1 MSTRSNAFCE
11 FCSYNMSIV
20 NDKHLREA
28 ENKEDMT
35 MKKKVLSVLLIGT
48 MTASVLAGCGNDSGE
63 VANAG
68 ENANATAD
76 AADATG
82 TTEAGGDTAEAATGN
97 PVTLKTVSMF
107 GGTDPNK
114 EAYEAINA
122 EVMEQ
127 YSYITIED
135 NSQTSDEEWKAAVNA
150 DFSVGNEP
158 DVIQFFTD
166 ATADSIIATDK
177 LVSIEEIRAEYPEY
191 AADTLDSALAAAANT
206 DGVQRA
212 VPTTGYWEG
221 LFCNKDLFDQ
231 YGLELPTDWESLE
244 TAITTFKENDIIPIA
259 CSLNNVPHYWI
270 EFLML
275 YSAGEEE
282 YTSIPETA
290 PEGWIKG
297 LEMFKTLR
305 DMGAFPMDTDSVDD
319 AYTGQLFR
327 DKKAAM
333 QLDGSWYAGNIEDTE
348 NTVVIAFPGVPEQ
361 KAEPNSLV
369 GGISSGFYI
378 TRKAWE
384 DPDKRDAAVKFVMAH
399 TCQAGVQ
406 RYWEATGAVSQA
418 AVEVTPVEGAT
429 PFAESIAAYTSS
441 ASAIVAPTD
450 SRIGDAYKTLV
461 SEIVK
466 VSTGSMTAEDAI
478 NEALALVQ

>member
-1 MSTRSNAFCE
+1 
-11 FCSYNMSIV
+11 
-20 NDKHLREA
+20 
-28 ENKEDMT
+28 
-35 MKKKVLSVLLIGT
+35 MKKKVLSVLLVGA
-48 MTASVLAGCGNDSGE
+48 MTASMFAGCGNDGGKAAGADGANGGDAAPVTEESG
-63 VANAG
+63 A
-68 ENANATAD
+68 
-76 AADATG
+76 AADA
-82 TTEAGGDTAEAATGN
+82 EAAGN

-107 GGTDPNK
+107 GGTDPNA
-114 EAYEAINA
+114 EVYAAINDEFMA
-122 EVMEQ
+122 ENSHV
-127 YSYITIED
+127 TIED

-166 ATADSIIATDK
+166 ATADTIIATDK
-177 LVSIEEIRAEYPEY
+177 LVSVEEIRAEYPDY
-191 AADTLDSALAAAANT
+191 AKDTLDSALAAAANT

-231 YGLELPTDWESLE
+231 YDLELPTDWASLE
-244 TAITTFKENDIIPIA
+244 KAITTFKENDIIPIA

-275 YSAGEEE
+275 YAAGPEE
-282 YTSIPETA
+282 YTTVPETA

-305 DMGAFPMDTDSVDD
+305 DMGAFPADTDTVDD
-319 AYTGQLFR
+319 AYVGQLFR

-333 QLDGSWYAGNIEDTE
+333 QLDGSWYAENIEDTE
-348 NTVVIAFPGVPEQ
+348 NTVVIPFPGVPDQ
-361 KAEPNSLV
+361 KAEAGSLV

-399 TCQAGVQ
+399 TSQEGVQ
-406 RYWEATGAVSQA
+406 RYWETTGAVSQA
-418 AVEVTPVEGAT
+418 AVAVTPVDGAT
-429 PFAESIAAYTSS
+429 PFAQSIAEYTSN
-441 ASAIVAPTD
+441 ASVIVAPTD

-461 SEIVK
+461 AQIVK
-466 VSTGSMTAEDAI
+466 VSTGATTAEDAI
-478 NEALALVQ
+478 NEALGVMQ

>member
-1 MSTRSNAFCE
+1 
-11 FCSYNMSIV
+11 
-20 NDKHLREA
+20 
-28 ENKEDMT
+28 
-35 MKKKVLSVLLIGT
+35 MKKKVLSMMLAGA
-48 MTASVLAGCGNDSGE
+48 MTVSMLAGCG
-63 VANAG
+63 AG
-68 ENANATAD
+68 SDETATTD
-76 AADATG
+76 NTAADTKTETAG
-82 TTEAGGDTAEAATGN
+82 TTEAGGGTAEASGN
-97 PVTLKTVSMF
+97 PVTLRTVSMF

-114 EAYEAINA
+114 ETYEAINK
-122 EVMEQ
+122 EFMEQ
-127 YSYITIED
+127 YDYITIED

-177 LVSIEEIRAEYPEY
+177 LVSIEDIRAEYPDY
-191 AADTLDSALAAAANT
+191 AADTLDSALQAAANT
-206 DGVQRA
+206 DGVERA

-221 LFCNKDLFDQ
+221 LYCNKDLFDQ
-231 YGLELPTDWESLE
+231 YDLELPTDWASME
-244 TAITTFKENDIIPIA
+244 TAIETFKENDIIPIA

-275 YSAGEEE
+275 YASGVDE
-282 YTSIPETA
+282 YTSIPTSA
-290 PEGWIKG
+290 PEGWVKG

-305 DMGAFPMDTDSVDD
+305 DMGAFPEDTD
-319 AYTGQLFR
+319 
-327 DKKAAM
+327 
-333 QLDGSWYAGNIEDTE
+333 
-348 NTVVIAFPGVPEQ
+348 NTVVIAFPGVPDQ
-361 KAEPNSLV
+361 KAEAGSLV

-378 TRKAWE
+378 TKKAWE

-429 PFAESIAAYTSS
+429 PFAQSIAEYTSN
-441 ASAIVAPTD
+441 ATAIVAPTD

-461 SEIVK
+461 VEIVK
-466 VSTGSMTAEDAI
+466 VSTGAMSAEDAI
-478 NEALALVQ
+478 NEALTLVQQ

>member
-1 MSTRSNAFCE
+1 
-11 FCSYNMSIV
+11 
-20 NDKHLREA
+20 
-28 ENKEDMT
+28 
-35 MKKKVLSVLLIGT
+35 MKKKVLSALLI
-48 MTASVLAGCGNDSGE
+48 TAMATSLLAGCGAKEDKTDGG
-63 VANAG
+63 AKTT
-68 ENANATAD
+68 ENNKTAD
-76 AADATG
+76 DG
-82 TTEAGGDTAEAATGN
+82 SHND
-97 PVTLKTVSMF
+97 VTLKTVSMF
-107 GGTDPNK
+107 GGTDPQ
-114 EAYEAINA
+114 A
-122 EVMEQ
+122 EVYQGINEQ
-127 YSYITIED
+127 FMKDNDWVTIED
-135 NSQTSDEEWKAAVNA
+135 DSQSSDEEWKASVAA
-150 DFSVGNEP
+150 DFAVGNEP

-166 ATADSIIATDK
+166 ATANDVLAANKFVT
-177 LVSIEEIRAEYPEY
+177 IEEIQKEYPEY
-191 AADTLDSALAAAANT
+191 AQDIKADALAITANP

-231 YGLELPTDWESLE
+231 YDLELPTDWASME
-244 TAITTFKENDIIPIA
+244 TAIETFKENDIIPIA

-275 YSAGEEE
+275 YASGVDE
-282 YTSIPETA
+282 YTSIPTSA
-290 PEGWIKG
+290 PEGWVKG

-305 DMGAFPMDTDSVDD
+305 DMGAFPEDTDTVDD

-333 QLDGSWYAGNIEDTE
+333 QLDGSWYAGNIEDTD
-348 NTVVIAFPGVPEQ
+348 NTVVIAFPGVPDQ
-361 KAEPNSLV
+361 KAEAGSLV

-378 TRKAWE
+378 TKKAWE

-429 PFAESIAAYTSS
+429 PFAQSIAEYTSN
-441 ASAIVAPTD
+441 ATAIVAPTD

-461 SEIVK
+461 VEIVK
-466 VSTGSMTAEDAI
+466 VSTGAMSAEEAI
-478 NEALALVQ
+478 NEALTLVQQ

>member
-1 MSTRSNAFCE
+1 
-11 FCSYNMSIV
+11 
-20 NDKHLREA
+20 
-28 ENKEDMT
+28 
-35 MKKKVLSVLLIGT
+35 MKKKVLSVLLVSA
-48 MTASVLAGCGNDSGE
+48 MAVSMFAGCGDNANGTTG
-63 VANAG
+63 NAG
-68 ENANATAD
+68 
-76 AADATG
+76 
-82 TTEAGGDTAEAATGN
+82 TESGGNVVSEEGKKE
-97 PVTLKTVSMF
+97 VTLKTVSMF
-107 GGTDPNK
+107 GGTDPN
-114 EAYEAINA
+114 AQVYQAINDELMA
-122 EVMEQ
+122 Q
-127 YSYITIED
+127 YDYITIED
-135 NSQTSDEEWKAAVNA
+135 NSQSSDEEWKAAVNA

-166 ATADSIIATDK
+166 ATADTIVATDK

-191 AADTLDSALAAAANT
+191 AKDTLDSALSAAANT
-206 DGVQRA
+206 DGVERA

-231 YGLELPTDWESLE
+231 YNLELPTDWDSLV
-244 TAITTFKENDIIPIA
+244 TAIETFKENDIIPIA

-275 YSAGEEE
+275 YSSGVDEF
-282 YTSIPETA
+282 TTIPTTA
-290 PEGWIKG
+290 PGGWAEG
-297 LEMFKTLR
+297 LSLFKTLR
-305 DMGAFPMDTDSVDD
+305 DMGAFPADTDTVDD

-333 QLDGSWYAGNIEDTE
+333 QLDGSWYSGNITDTD
-348 NTVVIAFPGVPEQ
+348 NTVVIAFPGVPNQ
-361 KAEPNSLV
+361 KAETNSLI

-399 TCQAGVQ
+399 TSQAGVQ

-418 AVEVTPVEGAT
+418 AVEVTPVDGAT

-450 SRIGDAYKTLV
+450 ARIGDAYKTLV
-461 SEIVK
+461 AQIVK
-466 VSTGSMTAEDAI
+466 VSTGAITAEDAI
-478 NEALALVQ
+478 NEALATMK

>member
-1 MSTRSNAFCE
+1 
-11 FCSYNMSIV
+11 
-20 NDKHLREA
+20 
-28 ENKEDMT
+28 
-35 MKKKVLSVLLIGT
+35 MKKKVLSVLLVSA
-48 MTASVLAGCGNDSGE
+48 MAVSMFAGCGGNANGTTG
-63 VANAG
+63 NAG
-68 ENANATAD
+68 
-76 AADATG
+76 
-82 TTEAGGDTAEAATGN
+82 TESGGNVVSEEGKKE
-97 PVTLKTVSMF
+97 VTLKTVSMF
-107 GGTDPNK
+107 GGTDPN
-114 EAYEAINA
+114 AQVYQAINDELMA
-122 EVMEQ
+122 Q
-127 YSYITIED
+127 YDYITIED
-135 NSQTSDEEWKAAVNA
+135 NSQSSDEEWKAAVNA

-166 ATADSIIATDK
+166 ATADTIVATDK

-191 AADTLDSALAAAANT
+191 AKDTLDSALSAAANT
-206 DGVQRA
+206 DGVERA

-231 YGLELPTDWESLE
+231 YNLELPTDWDSLV
-244 TAITTFKENDIIPIA
+244 TAIETFKANGIIPIA

-275 YSAGEEE
+275 YSSGVDEF
-282 YTSIPETA
+282 TTIPTTA
-290 PEGWIKG
+290 PGGWAEG
-297 LEMFKTLR
+297 LSLFKTLR
-305 DMGAFPMDTDSVDD
+305 DMGAFPADTDTVDD

-333 QLDGSWYAGNIEDTE
+333 QLDGSWYSGNITDTD
-348 NTVVIAFPGVPEQ
+348 NTVVIAFPGVPNQ
-361 KAEPNSLV
+361 KAEANSLI

-399 TCQAGVQ
+399 TSQAGVQ

-418 AVEVTPVEGAT
+418 AVEVTPVDGAT

-450 SRIGDAYKTLV
+450 ARIGDAYKTLV
-461 SEIVK
+461 AQIVK
-466 VSTGSMTAEDAI
+466 VSTGAITAEDAI
-478 NEALALVQ
+478 NEALATMK

>member
-1 MSTRSNAFCE
+1 
-11 FCSYNMSIV
+11 
-20 NDKHLREA
+20 
-28 ENKEDMT
+28 
-35 MKKKVLSVLLIGT
+35 MKKKVLSVLLVT
-48 MTASVLAGCGNDSGE
+48 AMTASLLGGCGSSGSNE
-63 VANAG
+63 AANSDNGVA
-68 ENANATAD
+68 ETEK
-76 AADATG
+76 AADTDVVADETK
-82 TTEAGGDTAEAATGN
+82 N

-107 GGTDPNK
+107 GGTDPNA
-114 EAYEAINA
+114 EVYQAINN
-122 EVMEQ
+122 ELMTE

-135 NSQTSDEEWKAAVNA
+135 NSQSSDEEWKAAVNA

-191 AADTLDSALAAAANT
+191 AQDTLKSALSAAANT
-206 DGVQRA
+206 DGVERA

-221 LFCNKDLFDQ
+221 LYCNKDLFDE
-231 YGLELPTDWESLE
+231 YNLELPTDWESLE
-244 TAITTFKENDIIPIA
+244 TAITTFKENGIIPIA

-275 YSAGEEE
+275 YASGEEE
-282 YTSIPETA
+282 YTQIPETA

-297 LEMFKTLR
+297 LELFKTLR
-305 DMGAFPMDTDSVDD
+305 DMGAFPEDTDTVDD

-333 QLDGSWYAGNIEDTE
+333 QLDGSWYAGNIEDTD
-348 NTVVIAFPGVPEQ
+348 NTVVIAFPGVPDQ
-361 KAEPNSLV
+361 KAEAGSLV

-378 TRKAWE
+378 TRKAWD

-399 TCQAGVQ
+399 TSQAGVQ

-429 PFAESIAAYTSS
+429 PFAESIAEYTSN

-461 SEIVK
+461 ADIVK
-466 VSTGSMTAEDAI
+466 ISTGAMTAEDAI
-478 NEALALVQ
+478 NEALATMQ

>member
-1 MSTRSNAFCE
+1 
-11 FCSYNMSIV
+11 
-20 NDKHLREA
+20 
-28 ENKEDMT
+28 
-35 MKKKVLSVLLIGT
+35 MKKKVLSVLLVGA
-48 MTASVLAGCGNDSGE
+48 MTASMFAGCGNDGGKAAGADGANGGDAALVTEESG
-63 VANAG
+63 A
-68 ENANATAD
+68 
-76 AADATG
+76 AADA
-82 TTEAGGDTAEAATGN
+82 EADGN

-107 GGTDPNK
+107 GGTDPNA
-114 EAYEAINA
+114 EVYAAINDEFMA
-122 EVMEQ
+122 ENSHV
-127 YSYITIED
+127 TIED

-166 ATADSIIATDK
+166 ATADTILATDK
-177 LVSIEEIRAEYPEY
+177 LVSVEEIRAEYPDY
-191 AADTLDSALAAAANT
+191 AKDTLDSALAAAANT

-231 YGLELPTDWESLE
+231 YDLELPTDWASLE
-244 TAITTFKENDIIPIA
+244 KAITTFKENDIIPIA

-275 YSAGEEE
+275 YAAGPEE
-282 YTSIPETA
+282 YTTVPETA

-305 DMGAFPMDTDSVDD
+305 DMGAFPADTDTVDD
-319 AYTGQLFR
+319 AYVGQLFR

-348 NTVVIAFPGVPEQ
+348 NTVVIPFPGVPDQ
-361 KAEPNSLV
+361 KAEAGSLV

-399 TCQAGVQ
+399 TSQEGVQ
-406 RYWEATGAVSQA
+406 RYWETTGAVSQA
-418 AVEVTPVEGAT
+418 AVAVTPVDGAT
-429 PFAESIAAYTSS
+429 PFAQSIAEYTSN
-441 ASAIVAPTD
+441 ASVIVAPTD

-461 SEIVK
+461 AQIVK
-466 VSTGSMTAEDAI
+466 VSTGATTAEDAI
-478 NEALALVQ
+478 NEALGVMQ